1 MKVIK
6 HIFVDLENVGNKG
19 ILVKSS
25 SIGLDRDIKLHILY
39 TKFAT
44 HIELDTLRT
53 ITKCDIDLV
62 KTPAGDQSLDKH
74 LIAYLSA
81 LVGKLVGLNAKAK
94 NKKQETFAIVSNDK
108 GYDSICELLQT
119 QFNIECN
126 RYSNV
131 EQAICEARH
140 REKIIEAANE
150 ASVVQSKKS
159 LIDDVDVLSEN
170 EDALTEK
177 EYSGDVEAE
186 AFIEE
191 TSSSEPSNENWFTGV

>member
-19 ILVKSS
+19 ILVKSNN
-25 SIGLDRDIKLHILY
+25 IVLDRDIKLHILY
-39 TKFAT
+39 TRFAT
-44 HIELDTLRT
+44 HIELDTLKT
-53 ITKCDIDLV
+53 VAKCELDLI

-74 LIAYLSA
+74 LIAYISA
-81 LVGKLVGLNAKAK
+81 LVGKLVGVNERAK

-119 QFNIECN
+119 QFSVECN

-140 REKIIEAANE
+140 REKIIEA
-150 ASVVQSKKS
+150 SVVASKKLS
-159 LIDDVDVLSEN
+159 GDGKKDSSEELIDYATAVDNSVYDVDV
-170 EDALTEK
+170 DAET
-177 EYSGDVEAE
+177 
-186 AFIEE
+186 FIE
-191 TSSSEPSNENWFTGV
+191 